1 LTLDDGDWRE
11 IRRVEREGQRGKQRK
26 REREEI
32 TQSGQGGEQRR
43 RNVACTDTSGRM
55 RSPRGF
61 GPTSVGGGAEAPM
74 DRKKN
79 EVASVA
85 AEGRGGE
92 DENVRKKE
100 VDDSIVKVGMADE

>member
-1 LTLDDGDWRE
+1 
-11 IRRVEREGQRGKQRK
+11 
-26 REREEI
+26 
-32 TQSGQGGEQRR
+32 
-43 RNVACTDTSGRM
+43 M

-92 DENVRKKE
+92 DKNVRKR
-100 VDDSIVKVGMADE
+100 SR